1 MSRFTGHTTT
11 TSTPSFLM
19 LDTGRLWIIGT
30 TSLISFIAFSP
41 QIFIIIPL
49 FDHPSTNPD
58 CLGLLVPFNI
68 LVGLLFIHYFLCI
81 TTDPGRVPK
90 EWDPV
95 GLIESEENGRA
106 KLLSLGQLRF
116 CRACKVS
123 KPPRAH
129 HCRTCKRCV
138 LKMDH
143 HCPWVN
149 NCVGYHNYGHF
160 LRFLGF
166 VDLACWYHIWM
177 ISKRVFGE
185 FAYGPEPSKTEM
197 IFLVLNYVACLPVI
211 LAVGVFSLYHLW
223 AAVSNTTTIEGWEKE
238 KARELRRKGR
248 IQQFS
253 YPFSIGIYRNLQAVL
268 GRNPLLWWL
277 PQRMSGDGLR
287 YPTDAAIDPLE
298 QYLWPPRDLFTRRA
312 PQLRR
317 RQFEQEAFTY
327 GDERLNPELVPSRTK
342 SVHAGVPR
350 RTVSPYHADYALE
363 NDDGEWE
370 EESDSGRLANGH
382 VVDFSGSDDEEP
394 LSTLVARRKH
404 QPTVVARRPLV
415 RRGSEG
421 VEIKSVGPRWSSSS
435 HHPCAEET
443 RPADDG
449 RWLEVEGSEGSDGWD

>member
-1 MSRFTGHTTT
+1 MWSI
-11 TSTPSFLM
+11 
-19 LDTGRLWIIGT
+19 DTGRLWIIGT
-30 TSLISFIAFSP
+30 TSLISFIAFTP

-58 CLGLLVPFNI
+58 CLSLLIPFNI
-68 LVGLLFIHYFLCI
+68 LVGLLFINYYLCI

-90 EWDPV
+90 EWDPI
-95 GLIESEENGRA
+95 GLIESEEHDRA
-106 KLLSLGQLRF
+106 KILSLGQLRF

-149 NCVGYHNYGHF
+149 NCVGHHNYGHF

-197 IFLVLNYVACLPVI
+197 IILVLNYVSCLPVI

-223 AAVSNTTTIEGWEKE
+223 AVLSNTTTIEGWEKE

-248 IQQFS
+248 IQQFT
-253 YPFSIGIYRNLQAVL
+253 YPFSIGIYRNLQVVL
-268 GRNPLLWWL
+268 GPNPLLWWL

-287 YPTDAAIDPLE
+287 YPTLATIDPLE

-317 RQFEQEAFTY
+317 RQFEKEAFTY
-327 GDERLNPELVPSRTK
+327 GEERLNPDLIPSGSMRGQSVPQ
-342 SVHAGVPR
+342 GVPR
-350 RTVSPYHADYALE
+350 RTVSPYHADYDVE
-363 NDDGEWE
+363 SDES

-382 VVDFSGSDDEEP
+382 AVDFSASDEEP
-394 LSTLVARRKH
+394 LSTLVARRNQASGVPSH
-404 QPTVVARRPLV
+404 QAAVMARRPLV

-421 VEIKSVGPRWSSSS
+421 VEIKPVGPHWS
-435 HHPCAEET
+435 PAEFS
-443 RPADDG
+443 ADPLVDQPTHDDE
-449 RWLEVEGSEGSDGWD
+449 RWLQVEGSEGSDGWD